1 MGFLMGAY
9 GKLMAGQRMR
19 SIQFQLTTVQSR
31 LRRITRE
38 IGDKEKM
45 YQSQERNMKTMMQ
58 AQMRNSTLQGLKN
71 LANTNPELA
80 GIAGLYGENM
90 LFGNGVANAQTTK
103 FDTATM
109 TAFSTAYA
117 NIQQEAQMQYML
129 SNNMWQET
137 FEMQKTADLQALK
150 DVEEDLQIEKD
161 NLESQLK
168 IAQADYEANKEMEK
182 QGAQNL
188 KPDYTGQA

>member
-19 SIQFQLTTVQSR
+19 SIQYQLTTIQSR
-31 LRRITRE
+31 IRRVTRE

-45 YQSQERNMKTMMQ
+45 YQTQERNMKQAMQ
-58 AQMRNSTLQGLKN
+58 AQMQYALMGY
-71 LANTNPELA
+71 
-80 GIAGLYGENM
+80 AGLPAGMQAGM
-90 LFGNGVANAQTTK
+90 LES
-103 FDTATM
+103 M
-109 TAFSTAYA
+109 TADQLWGGMSKDDMMGYQAFS
-117 NIQQEAQMQYML
+117 QLVQMRFMQTQT
-129 SNNMWQET
+129 MWQNM
-137 FEMQKTADLQALK
+137 FELQKNADLQALK
-150 DVEEDLQIEKD
+150 DIEDDLQLEKD
-161 NLESQLK
+161 SLESQLK

>member
-45 YQSQERNMKTMMQ
+45 YQAQERNMKNQMQ
-58 AQMRNSTLQGLKN
+58 AQTQYFIMGGLQQ
-71 LANTNPELA
+71 LA
-80 GIAGLYGENM
+80 GSNPVAAAYLNAMSGAGYGEM
-90 LFGNGVANAQTTK
+90 SGISSEQQYQ
-103 FDTATM
+103 
-109 TAFSTAYA
+109 FSSAYSM
-117 NIQQEAQMQYML
+117 IQQQAQMQASMA
-129 SNNMWQET
+129 NNMWQQV
-137 FEMQKTADLQALK
+137 FEMQRDADLNALK
-150 DVEEDLQIEKD
+150 DVEESLQLEKD
-161 NLESQLK
+161 NLETQLK
-168 IAQADYEANKEMEK
+168 IASADYEANKDMEK

>member
-19 SIQFQLTTVQSR
+19 NIQFQLTTVQSR
-31 LRRITRE
+31 LRRITKE
-38 IGDKEKM
+38 IGLKEKM
-45 YQSQERNMKTMMQ
+45 YQSQERNMKTQLQNQMYAGMYTELANTPGMEQYAQLMMGT
-58 AQMRNSTLQGLKN
+58 MMGMSMSNPSLLQGL
-71 LANTNPELA
+71 NT
-80 GIAGLYGENM
+80 
-90 LFGNGVANAQTTK
+90 QQS
-103 FDTATM
+103 
-109 TAFSTAYA
+109 STYA
-117 NIQQEAQMQYML
+117 MIQQNYQMMFMQ
-129 SNNMWQET
+129 SQNMWQNM
-137 FEMQKTADLQALK
+137 FEMQKEADLQALK

>member
-19 SIQFQLTTVQSR
+19 DIQFQLTTVQSR
-31 LRRITRE
+31 LRRITKE
-38 IGDKEKM
+38 IGLKEKM

-58 AQMRNSTLQGLKN
+58 TQMQNNIYMGLQYLSQYGDPQTAEIASVYGYNMFEGGMAN
-71 LANTNPELA
+71 LS
-80 GIAGLYGENM
+80 G
-90 LFGNGVANAQTTK
+90 
-103 FDTATM
+103 FDTKAM
-109 TAFSTAYA
+109 NSFST
-117 NIQQEAQMQYML
+117 NFSMIQQQAQMQYAM
-129 SNNMWQET
+129 SQNMWQNI
-137 FEMQKTADLQALK
+137 FEMQKEADLQSLK
-150 DVEEDLQIEKD
+150 DIEDDLQIEKD

>member
-38 IGDKEKM
+38 IGDKEKL
-45 YQSQERNMKTMMQ
+45 YQSQERNMKTQMQNQMQ
-58 AQMRNSTLQGLKN
+58 AYMYKQLGLDPTMINQGLFSSMDD
-71 LANTNPELA
+71 NTA
-80 GIAGLYGENM
+80 TSI
-90 LFGNGVANAQTTK
+90 FGNVNQ
-103 FDTATM
+103 
-109 TAFSTAYA
+109 TAFATAM
-117 NIQQEAQMQYML
+117 QQAQLIYSASQ
-129 SNNMWQET
+129 SMWQSM
-137 FEMQKTADLQALK
+137 FEMKKQADLQALK

>member
-31 LRRITRE
+31 LRRITKE
-38 IGDKEKM
+38 IGLKEKM
-45 YQSQERNMKTMMQ
+45 YEAQKRNMNNMLQ
-58 AQMRNSTLQGLKN
+58 AQTQAYILGGLSQMAASGNQMAAAYGAMMTTGQMVNSNDFKQEERL
-71 LANTNPELA
+71 
-80 GIAGLYGENM
+80 
-90 LFGNGVANAQTTK
+90 
-103 FDTATM
+103 
-109 TAFSTAYA
+109 AFSTDYSAL
-117 NIQQEAQMQYML
+117 QQNAQMQASMAK
-129 SNNMWQET
+129 NMWEQT
-137 FEMQKTADLQALK
+137 YEMQKEADLQALR
-150 DVEEDLQIEKD
+150 DVEESLQLEKD

-188 KPDYTGQA
+188 KPDYTGQS

>member
-38 IGDKEKM
+38 IGQKEKI
-45 YQSQERNMKTMMQ
+45 YQAQERNMKTQMQNQMQ
-58 AQMRNSTLQGLKN
+58 AAIWGASGLFPGMDVSGMTPDMMINMWGGMTPVQKTQYAQFTQM
-71 LANTNPELA
+71 
-80 GIAGLYGENM
+80 
-90 LFGNGVANAQTTK
+90 V
-103 FDTATM
+103 
-109 TAFSTAYA
+109 
-117 NIQQEAQMQYML
+117 QMQYAQ
-129 SNNMWQET
+129 SQTMWQNM
-137 FEMQKTADLQALK
+137 FEMQKEADLQALK